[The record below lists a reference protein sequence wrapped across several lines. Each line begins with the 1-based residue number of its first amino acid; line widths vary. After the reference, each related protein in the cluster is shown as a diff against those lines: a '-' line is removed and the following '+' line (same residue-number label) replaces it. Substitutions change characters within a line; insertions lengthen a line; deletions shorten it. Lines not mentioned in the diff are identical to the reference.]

1 MKTRRQ
7 AIQSALAA
15 ATVPLAA
22 AQQQQHQHEEPLTQI
37 KNVKKTPKFFSAD
50 EMKTLARVVDL
61 IIPRTDTPGAAD
73 AQVHFIMDGNA
84 RARQTFG
91 VAMRRGLTS
100 LNGEA
105 RKKDGKAFV
114 DLSET
119 EQIAMLTMFMN
130 EQGTSRASFF
140 KLVKDATIDG
150 YYSTQEGLK
159 TELGWNANTFLKEF
173 PGCTHPEHQV

>member
-15 ATVPLAA
+15 AAVPLAA
-22 AQQQQHQHEEPLTQI
+22 AQQQHQHEEPLTQI
-37 KNVKKTPKFFSAD
+37 QNVKRTPKFFSAD
-50 EMKTLARVVDL
+50 EIKTLARVVDL

-73 AQVHFIMDGNA
+73 AQVHFIIDGNA
-84 RARQTFG
+84 RARQPFG
-91 VAMRRGLTS
+91 AAMRRGLTS

-105 RKKDGKAFV
+105 RKNDGKAIV
-114 DLSET
+114 DLSEA

-130 EQGTSRASFF
+130 EQGTSRANFF
-140 KLVKDATIDG
+140 KIVKDATIDG
-150 YYSTQEGLK
+150 YYSTQDGLK

-173 PGCTHPEHQV
+173 PGCTHPEHQA

>member
-7 AIQSALAA
+7 AIRSALAA

-22 AQQQQHQHEEPLTQI
+22 AQQQHQHQEPLSQI
-37 KNVKKTPKFFSAD
+37 QNVKKTPKFFGAD

-73 AQVHFIMDGNA
+73 AQVHFIIDGNA
-84 RARQTFG
+84 RARTSFG
-91 VAMRRGLTS
+91 AAMRSGLTS

-114 DLSET
+114 ELSET
-119 EQIAMLTMFMN
+119 EQIALLTLFMN

-140 KLVKDATIDG
+140 KMVKDATIDG